1 MAFSLTFFVLLYYFA
16 RISLPRGV
24 FTPKFLRI
32 MTKSRVVA
40 TRARPDVANRL
51 TTTNLS
57 RDEIGL
63 ELNPGY
69 LDDPEI
75 TIIIRMEQPGFE
87 DLRVSLG
94 DLVIG
99 DRRVT
104 PGDGSLVI
112 AMAGGKMVVRR
123 FSISEGGAFLC
134 AGAGTRGRTKITDTG
149 QTEILATVVSV
160 IPVAPD

>member
-1 MAFSLTFFVLLYYFA
+1 
-16 RISLPRGV
+16 
-24 FTPKFLRI
+24 
-32 MTKSRVVA
+32 MTKSRAVA
-40 TRARPDVANRL
+40 TRAKLEIGNRV
-51 TTTNLS
+51 TTTTLS
-57 RDEIGL
+57 RDETGL

-75 TIIIRMEQPGFE
+75 TIIIRVDQPGFE
-87 DLRVSLG
+87 EMRISEG

-112 AMAGGKMVVRR
+112 AMAGGKRVVRR
-123 FSISEGGAFLC
+123 FSISAGVGYLC
-134 AGAGTRGRTKITDTG
+134 AGDGTRGRTKVTGTG
-149 QTEILATVVSV
+149 QSEILATVVSV

>member
-1 MAFSLTFFVLLYYFA
+1 
-16 RISLPRGV
+16 
-24 FTPKFLRI
+24 
-32 MTKSRVVA
+32 MTKSRAVA
-40 TRARPDVANRL
+40 TRAKLEIGNPL
-51 TTTNLS
+51 TTTTPS
-57 RDEIGL
+57 RDETGL

-75 TIIIRMEQPGFE
+75 TIIIRVEQPGFE
-87 DLRVSLG
+87 ELRISEG

-99 DRRVT
+99 DRRVR

-112 AMAGGKMVVRR
+112 AMAGGKRVVRQ

-134 AGAGTRGRTKITDTG
+134 AGAGTRGRTKITG
-149 QTEILATVVSV
+149 NVQSEILATVVSV